1 MMNKYIT
8 LGLISVVSALL
19 GATAC
24 SRRATTMNRLSILG
38 LSAML
43 AAGLAS
49 SPGSAVAQ
57 QKSLK
62 EQLVGAWLL
71 VSCDLK
77 AADGTTM
84 PFCVNSSGSLSLDA
98 SGRYIEV
105 YAARGRPKF
114 TAGRNSPADE
124 YKAAA
129 QGFGANFGTW
139 SANDADKI
147 ITLHI
152 EGALFPNRE
161 GTDEKDM
168 VTIVGDELRL
178 VEVGPPPGVEV
189 WRRAK

>member
-62 EQLVGAWLL
+62 EQLVGTWIL
-71 VSCDLK
+71 VSCDTK
-77 AADGTTM
+77 GADGTTL
-84 PFCVNSSGSLSLDA
+84 PFCVNPAGTLSFDA
-98 SGRYIEV
+98 SGRYVVVI
-105 YAARGRPKF
+105 AARGRPKF

-152 EGALFPNRE
+152 EAAQNPNRE
-161 GTDEKDM
+161 GIDDKDM

-178 VEVGPPPGVEV
+178 VEVGPRPSVEV

>member
-1 MMNKYIT
+1 MK
-8 LGLISVVSALL
+8 
-19 GATAC
+19 
-24 SRRATTMNRLSILG
+24 RLSILG

-62 EQLVGAWLL
+62 EQLVGTWIL

-77 AADGTTM
+77 AADSTAQ
-84 PFCVNSSGSLSLDA
+84 PFLSFDA

-129 QGFGANFGTW
+129 RGFGANFGTW

-147 ITLHI
+147 ITRHI

-161 GTDEKDM
+161 GTDDKDM
-168 VTIVGDELRL
+168 ATIVGDELRL
-178 VEVGPPPGVEV
+178 VDARPNPLSGVDV

>member
-1 MMNKYIT
+1 MKR
-8 LGLISVVSALL
+8 LG
-19 GATAC
+19 
-24 SRRATTMNRLSILG
+24 ILG

-62 EQLVGAWLL
+62 EQLVGTWIL
-71 VSCDLK
+71 VSCDDK
-77 AADGTTM
+77 AADGTTL
-84 PFCVNSSGSLSLDA
+84 PFCVNPAGTLSFDA
-98 SGRYIEV
+98 SGRYVEV
-105 YAARGRPKF
+105 IAARGRPKF

-129 QGFGANFGTW
+129 RGFGANFGTW

-147 ITLHI
+147 ITLHV

-178 VEVGPPPGVEV
+178 VEASPLPSVEV